1 MPSDSVLT
9 DEVWRGLNPQAGML
23 PVRTR
28 RRLALIAAVL
38 LALVLAAVVI
48 DRSGAVAPRLT
59 AIPGWNG
66 WYVYGDATNP
76 RAETDSLVNRLHAA
90 PTEHVAQ
97 EFTVSNDNDLSL
109 TIVGVEE
116 DRPGMTV
123 ERVTVGDLYY
133 DTALR
138 MTRVGGETLTPDR
151 PYVLPPGE
159 TLKIRVYYHVTDC
172 RAVTASAQP
181 VPVRIRRPIGPHTIE
196 VPLYPLRP
204 HPTGGWRV
212 STTDDPDAV
221 PWQRFLADHVCR

>member
-9 DEVWRGLNPQAGML
+9 DEVWRGLDPRTGML

-38 LALVLAAVVI
+38 LALVVAAVVI
-48 DRSGAVAPRLT
+48 DRSGVLAPRLT
-59 AIPGWNG
+59 AHPGWFG
-66 WYVYGDATNP
+66 WFVYGDATNP
-76 RAETDSLVNRLHAA
+76 LAKTESMVNRRYAA

-97 EFTVSNDNDLSL
+97 GFDVTNDNQMSL

-123 ERVTVGDLYY
+123 ERVTVGNLYY
-133 DTALR
+133 DEALQ
-138 MTRVGGETLTPDR
+138 MTRTGGETLTPDR

-159 TLKIRVYYHVTDC
+159 TLSIKVYYHVTDC
-172 RAVTASAQP
+172 RAVPASAQP
-181 VPVRIRRPIGPHTIE
+181 IPVRIRRLTGPHTIE

-204 HPTGGWRV
+204 YPTGGWHV